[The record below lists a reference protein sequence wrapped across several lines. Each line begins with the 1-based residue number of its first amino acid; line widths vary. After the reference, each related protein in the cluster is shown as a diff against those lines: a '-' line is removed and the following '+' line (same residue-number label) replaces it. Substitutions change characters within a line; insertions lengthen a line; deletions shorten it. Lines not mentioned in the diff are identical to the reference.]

1 MDNKEH
7 LKEIVDIIR
16 SYASSLLRLA
26 DVLEEIINTS
36 KEDA

>member
-16 SYASSLLRLA
+16 NYASSLQKIA
-26 DVLEEIINTS
+26 DVLDEIITTS
-36 KEDA
+36 KET